1 MKNWANLYEVISGT
15 EHVTLGSIKFG
26 LAKGMLNWTFN
37 VENDFENYLLRQTSN
52 SNDFNPFFAKFW
64 QDYMNCHLA
73 KHYSYHRQE
82 CWTGMSIGQPRE
94 GRMSLQQDWL
104 DTEDVVA
111 KRIAMAGLLFAYGI
125 KDAIFDNCF
134 KKNLTECAMMIFISA
149 QGRKLLF
156 QHMES
161 ALIPRNIHSTVRDLK
176 LWDMYGNG
184 VPSYT
189 VYNIIDVGTN
199 TASYQKVFEIKNG
212 TFHKQGQPIFYTGS
226 SKSFQY
232 NEPLCSHDPECIAK
246 PIDTEELTQQVE
258 DGAGFVPFASPP
270 WMLPMMVCILVVL
283 SLCLMTMLVYVINKH
298 SVSKQGE

>member
-1 MKNWANLYEVISGT
+1 
-15 EHVTLGSIKFG
+15 
-26 LAKGMLNWTFN
+26 MLNWTFN

-134 KKNLTECAMMIFISA
+134 KENLMECATTIFISA
-149 QGRKLLF
+149 QGRKLLLK
-156 QHMES
+156 HMES
-161 ALIPRNIHSTVRDLK
+161 ALILHAIHSTVRDRKPL
-176 LWDMYGNG
+176 DMHGNG
-184 VPSYT
+184 APSCT
-189 VYNIIDVGTN
+189 VYSIIDLGK
-199 TASYQKVFEIKNG
+199 SMKKYLMKKYIEIKNG

-232 NEPLCSHDPECIAK
+232 NKPFCPMTHNALPSH
-246 PIDTEELTQQVE
+246 
-258 DGAGFVPFASPP
+258 F
-270 WMLPMMVCILVVL
+270 ILRSSHSRSRTGRDL
-283 SLCLMTMLVYVINKH
+283 SHLLHLHGCYRCWSTY
-298 SVSKQGE
+298 